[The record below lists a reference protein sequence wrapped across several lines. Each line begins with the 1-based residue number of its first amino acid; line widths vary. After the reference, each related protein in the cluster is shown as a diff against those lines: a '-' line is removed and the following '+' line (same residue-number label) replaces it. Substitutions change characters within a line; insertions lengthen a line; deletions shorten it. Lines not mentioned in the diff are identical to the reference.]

1 MTRGEAPGGSRPGA
15 FGAIRL
21 RRMGWGSLQPSCR
34 ERSPPSARPHRR
46 CATEA
51 GGQPPAPFMGLAGG
65 CPRAR
70 RRKLR
75 LSFLALPRS
84 ADPRFWAGLFSYI
97 ITHPQQAGEKG
108 VCPARLIRPADGCR
122 TKRGANEMTAG
133 DRESRETEGKPY
145 GRALWLPETKAKLF
159 AFVKETTAVVKAT
172 TGILER
178 VGSVKSD
185 ATIALYRRLARSR
198 VQVTAKGAGRLM
210 DGVTA
215 QSWHTTRA
223 AVLYQLADEC
233 RRWRG
238 VTDRT
243 LDLAEAVDAAKRAR
257 HAVLAYR
264 QVLAMTRP
272 EPEKAASVEAV
283 NAAPYAV
290 AARGLRCRDQGATC
304 RCGCYVGHR
313 MPARRDRARGHDP
326 A

>member
-1 MTRGEAPGGSRPGA
+1 MT
-15 FGAIRL
+15 
-21 RRMGWGSLQPSCR
+21 
-34 ERSPPSARPHRR
+34 
-46 CATEA
+46 T
-51 GGQPPAPFMGLAGG
+51 
-65 CPRAR
+65 
-70 RRKLR
+70 
-75 LSFLALPRS
+75 
-84 ADPRFWAGLFSYI
+84 
-97 ITHPQQAGEKG
+97 
-108 VCPARLIRPADGCR
+108 
-122 TKRGANEMTAG
+122 G
-133 DRESRETEGKPY
+133 DRESRETDGKPY
-145 GRALWLPETKAKLF
+145 GRALWPPETKAKLF
-159 AFVKETTAVVKAT
+159 AFVKETTAVVKVT

-185 ATIALYRRLARSR
+185 ATIALYRRLSRSR